1 MNVGSADKT
10 EPVGGA
16 AVPEGIPL
24 IILVG
29 GGALAERVCAELTL
43 TTGCAVHVLWP
54 LEAEQRPAFTRKDV
68 AIFTLPPNV
77 DGSLLVAG
85 VREAASILVLAKDDG
100 LNLAIA
106 LRARMLNPKIRIVLR
121 QLNVTLGRKI
131 EQNLAD
137 CAVVS
142 PSSHSAAT
150 YAGAALDP
158 ACFFALRFPSI
169 GGSLVGFVR
178 ATAAERRYSGLTV
191 AECEQSSRSRVLAL
205 NSRTEFSEDDR
216 IHPDDVVVTF
226 GPIKE
231 RLPPS
236 GPYTAQEEKPRAS
249 MEQERPPRFSLKN
262 LDPLLAFRRVN
273 PIIRTYL
280 LATVTFLMFSLSFFH
295 FVLLKTWTASAF
307 FVVATL
313 TNVGFGESS
322 VAQRGVAVT
331 VGAIVAMLGGI
342 LLTSLLIGY
351 ISSALTRAEWIA
363 MQGLRRI
370 HARGHVIVCGGGSI
384 GSTVVDL
391 LRSLGKHVVVV
402 EPQPGTSLVRRA
414 SDPDIDLLTGDATR
428 DDALDLCDIPNASA
442 VLALTNSD
450 SSNLEIALSA
460 RARSPNVPLV
470 VRMESDTFAR
480 ATAALF
486 GIATFS
492 PAALVAPEFAALSR
506 FPGMR
511 GRVTYAG
518 ERFTVG
524 QRVEPEIPE
533 RRADEYCTPLCVWRA
548 QHLLLIR
555 DLAEV
560 NPRDLLLF
568 VVAERSLYDVQSDPL
583 HLPFAPAATF
593 ELPPF
598 GSKTI
603 GDDDP
608 AMPGAGSRGR

>member
-1 MNVGSADKT
+1 MSSSGWAGADSITFSRTGET
-10 EPVGGA
+10 EPAAGA
-16 AVPEGIPL
+16 TSLRADPL
-24 IILVG
+24 IVLVG

-43 TTGCAVHVLWP
+43 TTRCTIHVLWP
-54 LEAEQRPAFTRKDV
+54 LEADRRAAFTGRAV
-68 AIFTLPPNV
+68 AVFALPPNM
-77 DGSLLVAG
+77 DESLVVAR
-85 VREAASILVLAKDDG
+85 VQEASSILVLAKDDG

-169 GGSLVGFVR
+169 SGSLVGFVR
-178 ATAAERRYSGLTV
+178 ATAVERRYSGLTV
-191 AECEQSSRSRVLAL
+191 AECEQQSRSRVLAL
-205 NSRTEFSEDDR
+205 NDRTELRGEDR
-216 IHPDDVVVTF
+216 IQPDDVVVTF
-226 GPIKE
+226 GPVKDRVPPGTAEAGQGRSREVE
-231 RLPPS
+231 R
-236 GPYTAQEEKPRAS
+236 R
-249 MEQERPPRFSLKN
+249 RFTWSN
-262 LDPLLAFRRVN
+262 LDLMSAFWRLNPILRTYVFAAVIFLAF
-273 PIIRTYL
+273 
-280 LATVTFLMFSLSFFH
+280 SFGYFH
-295 FVLLKTWTASAF
+295 FVLHKTWTAAAF
-307 FVVATL
+307 SVVATL
-313 TNVGFGESS
+313 TAVGFGEPG

-342 LLTSLLIGY
+342 VLTSLFIGY

-370 HARGHVIVCGGGSI
+370 HARDHVIVCGGGSI
-384 GSTVVDL
+384 GSTVIDL
-391 LRSLGKHVVVV
+391 MTSLGKHVVVV
-402 EPQPGTSLVRRA
+402 EPKPDPSLVRRA
-414 SDPDIDLLTGDATR
+414 RDPDVDLLTGDATS

-460 RARSPNVPLV
+460 RARSPDVPLV
-470 VRMESDTFAR
+470 VRMESDSFAR

-492 PAALVAPEFAALSR
+492 PAALVAPEFAALSH

-511 GRVTYAG
+511 ARVTYSG
-518 ERFTVG
+518 KQFMVG
-524 QRVEPEIPE
+524 QRVEHTTLDKQPDG
-533 RRADEYCTPLCVWRA
+533 RCTPLCVRRG

-555 DLAEV
+555 DMAEV
-560 NPRDLLLF
+560 QPRDLLLF
-568 VVAERSLYDVQSDPL
+568 VVAEQSIQQVYSDPSRGASAPKPMQPKQ
-583 HLPFAPAATF
+583 LP
-593 ELPPF
+593 
-598 GSKTI
+598 
-603 GDDDP
+603 DDDP
-608 AMPGAGSRGR
+608 ATPGTCPL